1 MQSATTVRT
10 ATWLRDTQPAGITS
24 LAQDLGLSRTS
35 VENAL
40 NVLQGHNLVVEVPGQ
55 PRGAGR
61 PARHFRFHATHRR
74 SEERRVGKECRSRWS
89 PYH

>member
-40 NVLQGHNLVVEVPGQ
+40 NVLQGHNLVVGCPGSHGVPV
-55 PRGAGR
+55 AR
-61 PARHFRFHATHRR
+61 PATSGSTLPVAW
-74 SEERRVGKECRSRWS
+74 SRES
-89 PYH
+89 TSVSTVCE